1 MKRILLSVAALA
13 GAAAFFAFSNAP
25 IAEAAQ
31 AQGDVARGKAA
42 FERIGCWACHGHQG
56 QGGSTGPKIAPNPLA
71 FPAFSGFVRTTS
83 GEMPPFTARVLPDQD
98 LRDIHAFLMSVPA
111 APAVATIPLLQ

>member
-13 GAAAFFAFSNAP
+13 GAAAFFAVGTVP
-25 IAEAAQ
+25 LAEAAQ
-31 AQGDVARGKAA
+31 VQGDAARGKAA
-42 FERIGCWACHGHQG
+42 FERVGCWACHGHQG
-56 QGGSTGPKIAPNPLA
+56 QGGSTGPKIAPGPLA

-98 LRDIHAFLMSVPA
+98 LRDIHAFLMSIP
-111 APAVATIPLLQ
+111 PSPNPATIPLLQ